1 MISPSF
7 LLAVLD
13 WHNVHSRSHNVEG
26 RMVVRFCNLAN
37 VSPSAYVADLR
48 QEDEGMGMGR
58 EFGPR
63 PSSERRWALCQERP
77 EYVCY

>member
-1 MISPSF
+1 MIFPSL

-13 WHNVHSRSHNVEG
+13 WHNVHSRSHNVAA

-48 QEDEGMGMGR
+48 QGDDGMGMGR
-58 EFGPR
+58 ESGHGP
-63 PSSERRWALCQERP
+63 SAER
-77 EYVCY
+77 

>member
-1 MISPSF
+1 MIFPSL

-13 WHNVHSRSHNVEG
+13 WHNVHSRSHNVAV

-48 QEDEGMGMGR
+48 QEDDGMGMGR

-63 PSSERRWALCQERP
+63 PGAEQWWALCQERP